1 MRLSIAVLLSL
12 SVATVQAQT
21 TAGLRGTVT
30 DVSNA
35 SIAGARVEA
44 HNVQTGL
51 IARTTSTADG
61 SYTLTLLPIGD
72 YRVVVEATGFKVAE
86 FPNITLANQ
95 QVLGLNVM
103 LQVGAV
109 SEHVEVEA
117 AAPLVNTQTTEVGQL
132 IESRSIVELPLN
144 GRNPLQ
150 LATLVAG
157 VSGEKVHTQLVGND
171 ERDATRMSVN
181 GNRLKMTQYNLDGG
195 EYAGLRMNTGLNY
208 PNPDAVAEFRF
219 ITNNYSAEFG
229 KSPGGVTNVV
239 AKSGTNSDH
248 GSAFEF
254 NRNSA
259 FAARSFFQPKV
270 TPLNQN
276 QYGFSGGGPVIRN
289 KIFLFGT
296 GQWLKIRQGRAVSS
310 AFPPTALERTGDY
323 SKTPVAIKDP

>member
-1 MRLSIAVLLSL
+1 MRRHFA
-12 SVATVQAQT
+12 
-21 TAGLRGTVT
+21 
-30 DVSNA
+30 
-35 SIAGARVEA
+35 
-44 HNVQTGL
+44 
-51 IARTTSTADG
+51 ADG

-72 YRVVVEATGFKVAE
+72 YRLVVEAPGFKVAE
-86 FPNITLANQ
+86 FSNITLTNQ
-95 QVLGLNVM
+95 QVVGLNVS

-109 SEHVEVEA
+109 SEHVEVTA
-117 AAPLVNTQTTEVGQL
+117 GAPLVNTQTTEVGQL
-132 IESRSIVELPLN
+132 IEARSIVELPLN

-157 VSGEKVHTQLVGND
+157 VSGEKGHTQLVGND

-229 KSPGGVTNVV
+229 KNPGGVMNVV
-239 AKSGTNSDH
+239 TKSGTNDFH

-276 QYGFSGGGPVIRN
+276 QYGFSGGGPQTRCC
-289 KIFLFGT
+289 
-296 GQWLKIRQGRAVSS
+296 
-310 AFPPTALERTGDY
+310 D
-323 SKTPVAIKDP
+323 